1 MFAYVYSEA
10 AEVLGHALAKAQ
22 ERAALDF
29 VSNDA
34 SELDGGL
41 SAEQRHLVAE
51 YMRAFMH
58 ENALNPTLFVAL
70 RRFEVE
76 LVQMTAAMLNAGPA
90 ARGNV
95 TSGGTESVLMAVKTY
110 RDLARARMPGSAV
123 AAVTV
128 HPAFNK
134 AAHYFGLTMTLVPVD
149 PVSQTVDPAALRA
162 AVTSDTVLL
171 VASAPQYC
179 HGIVDPV
186 EEYGRVAR
194 EFGLPL
200 HVDACFGGFMLPW
213 VEKLGYSVP
222 AFDFRVPEVTSVSAD
237 LHKYGFAPKG
247 ASVIV
252 YRTGGLRKHQLY
264 AYSGWPGGLFGSPTM
279 AGTRPGGYLATAW
292 VTLRTMGQEGFLRI
306 AATSWTSPKIRATGA
321 LKIVGSPQMTCFA
334 ITSNNP
340 AVNVFVLADLLEDK
354 GWKMER
360 ESNPDC
366 LHVTVLPQ
374 HLARRDDFVTDIR
387 ACVDWILTEKIKPK
401 GMAAVYGMV
410 ARVPAKE
417 LIDEFLLDQLG
428 GRLWIKRQLKSAL
441 GGKFIRTVLGRRR
454 LQLPGHFISAESH
467 CPQPVQEA
475 LLLTLTGAHSAS
487 RRIWTAE
494 RLTFALRSLRRF
506 PIQMS
511 LFLELPGTKLK
522 RVAAALHH
530 HHYYHNHQ
538 IPGPGF
544 PVGQS
549 VSSYLAEQGGSLEDS
564 GKAAESKIVQ
574 ASQSE
579 MLKRQLIP
587 AVLLLFSIAASA
599 SAAPFQC
606 SISGSNG
613 SRLETEVLG
622 GRRIQQSVR
631 LAATAMHSC
640 QWVLNSSTY
649 TDYVIERNRSDAASS
664 CQRVRVIGGP
674 LGGSWTVTAPSEP
687 DLDPRLVG
695 KCRHRLGADCRYH
708 LTDYQVADQP
718 CRYENG
724 GPVCQEAP
732 RQFSGV
738 LGGRSFNATWIQL
751 DLIPGNSSSCAW
763 VLLGSSA
770 SLWTHSAQAAGGR
783 ACLTCSRHAG
793 SGKVACSPPA
803 AAAAPPGTDCEHR
816 LGPRLPAV
824 HELPCRETR
833 RSSGS
838 GGGSGSSSRQASSDA
853 SYRMLMS
860 DDGGS
865 KSGVPVA
872 SSLMPLLL
880 LAAGAAASLRRFE
893 IFEES
898 VEIEAGVGAAGRPIV
913 VFAGPPAGGAGRT
926 VGPAL
931 GQLALPPLLSN
942 NLLDLRR
949 AQKSPSSATGTV
961 SAPTSSPSRLSAP
974 ADGVVRPESA
984 PARQVWGVGGDSGG
998 DWSLPELT
1006 MTASMSAPT
1015 DAGQGSSLLLSSSTS
1030 SGRVCSGGGTRART
1044 ISPALMGKA
1053 GQQLSSSAS
1062 SAPASLFDVV
1072 VATEAVPAAAASL
1085 MLSDRARP
1093 GFGEKTGTARMR
1105 WICCCCCCSEPGPS
1119 AIEAAVEAAAAA
1131 AAVEAAADE
1140 AERWPRSTI
1149 SSGVGADHVTISDG
1163 HRPERV
1169 GQHDG
1174 LQQQQD
1180 DRAARGPQAG
1190 VCRPQFYGV
1199 YPDWQIIPGIEL
1211 GSSATNLRQNGMDL
1225 HWSSNLSCVN

>member
-1 MFAYVYSEA
+1 LAALVELAVKAAATLLFLLAAVRVWYDGPLAFLLDTLRRVPAVRRRHHGQPAAPGRSRHRRRSEKSAPAHRREDPQQLLEQIETLRTHKTDQMFAYVYSEA

-34 SELDGGL
+34 SELGGGL
-41 SAEQRHLVAE
+41 SASSATWWPKCAQSDLVRRAAPIRSRTRPDDRRHAE
-51 YMRAFMH
+51 RCRP
-58 ENALNPTLFVAL
+58 L
-70 RRFEVE
+70 
-76 LVQMTAAMLNAGPA
+76 G
-90 ARGNV
+90 GNV

-110 RDLARARMPGSAV
+110 RDLARARKPGSGGTPNIV

-237 LHKYGFAPKG
+237 LHKYGFAPKRDCVPHG
-247 ASVIV
+247 RVAQAPA
-252 YRTGGLRKHQLY
+252 LRLLWL
-264 AYSGWPGGLFGSPTM
+264 AGGLFGSPTM

-292 VTLRTMGQEGFLRI
+292 VTLRTMGQEGFVRI
-306 AATSWTSPKIRATGA
+306 AGDLMELTKFWTEEIRATGA

-387 ACVDWILTEKIKPK
+387 ACVDRILTEKIKPK

-417 LIDEFLLDQLG
+417 LIDEFLLEWWQDQVKKLKSRVCSQLG

-549 VSSYLAEQGGSLEDS
+549 VSSYLAEQGGGLQDS

-708 LTDYQVADQP
+708 LTDYQAADQP

-816 LGPRLPAV
+816 LGPDCRPYMVDFANS
-824 HELPCRETR
+824 ELPCRETR

-880 LAAGAAASLRRFE
+880 LAAGAAASLR
-893 IFEES
+893 
-898 VEIEAGVGAAGRPIV
+898 
-913 VFAGPPAGGAGRT
+913 
-926 VGPAL
+926 
-931 GQLALPPLLSN
+931 
-942 NLLDLRR
+942 
-949 AQKSPSSATGTV
+949 
-961 SAPTSSPSRLSAP
+961 
-974 ADGVVRPESA
+974 
-984 PARQVWGVGGDSGG
+984 
-998 DWSLPELT
+998 
-1006 MTASMSAPT
+1006 
-1015 DAGQGSSLLLSSSTS
+1015 
-1030 SGRVCSGGGTRART
+1030 
-1044 ISPALMGKA
+1044 
-1053 GQQLSSSAS
+1053 
-1062 SAPASLFDVV
+1062 
-1072 VATEAVPAAAASL
+1072 
-1085 MLSDRARP
+1085 
-1093 GFGEKTGTARMR
+1093 
-1105 WICCCCCCSEPGPS
+1105 
-1119 AIEAAVEAAAAA
+1119 
-1131 AAVEAAADE
+1131 
-1140 AERWPRSTI
+1140 
-1149 SSGVGADHVTISDG
+1149 
-1163 HRPERV
+1163 
-1169 GQHDG
+1169 
-1174 LQQQQD
+1174 
-1180 DRAARGPQAG
+1180 
-1190 VCRPQFYGV
+1190 
-1199 YPDWQIIPGIEL
+1199 
-1211 GSSATNLRQNGMDL
+1211 
-1225 HWSSNLSCVN
+1225 

>member
-34 SELDGGL
+34 SELGGGFR
-41 SAEQRHLVAE
+41 AAPPGGE

-58 ENALNPTLFVAL
+58 ENALNPTLFAAL

-90 ARGNV
+90 ARG
-95 TSGGTESVLMAVKTY
+95 VLMAVKTY
-110 RDLARARMPGSAV
+110 RDLARARKPGSGGTPNIV

-292 VTLRTMGQEGFLRI
+292 VTLRTMGQEGFVRI
-306 AATSWTSPKIRATGA
+306 AGDLMELTKFWTEEIRATGA

-354 GWKMER
+354 GWKTVCT
-360 ESNPDC
+360 SNPDGAAAAPGQAG
-366 LHVTVLPQ
+366 H
-374 HLARRDDFVTDIR
+374 FVTDIR
-387 ACVDWILTEKIKPK
+387 ACVDRILTEKIKPK

-417 LIDEFLLDQLG
+417 LIDEFLLEWWQDQVKKLKSRVCSQLG

-487 RRIWTAE
+487 RGIWTAE
-494 RLTFALRSLRRF
+494 RLTFTLRSLRRF

-549 VSSYLAEQGGSLEDS
+549 VSSYLAELGGGLQDS

-708 LTDYQVADQP
+708 LTDYQAADQP

-816 LGPRLPAV
+816 LGPDCRPYMVDFANS
-824 HELPCRETR
+824 ELPCRETR

-880 LAAGAAASLRRFE
+880 LAAGAAASLRRTQ
-893 IFEES
+893 ES
-898 VEIEAGVGAAGRPIV
+898 K
-913 VFAGPPAGGAGRT
+913 
-926 VGPAL
+926 
-931 GQLALPPLLSN
+931 LALSTNSGAKKPVCN
-942 NLLDLRR
+942 RGGYNIRNLRRVRRNRSRRWSGRAAHRRLRR
-949 AQKSPSSATGTV
+949 ATGRRRGPDCRAGARPARVAAFAQQQSARSPPRSGRNRRRQQPAQSPLRHRRLPDSPPQLTESSDRNRRPLGKSGASAATAAATG
-961 SAPTSSPSRLSAP
+961 RFLS
-974 ADGVVRPESA
+974 
-984 PARQVWGVGGDSGG
+984 
-998 DWSLPELT
+998 
-1006 MTASMSAPT
+1006 
-1015 DAGQGSSLLLSSSTS
+1015 
-1030 SGRVCSGGGTRART
+1030 
-1044 ISPALMGKA
+1044 
-1053 GQQLSSSAS
+1053 
-1062 SAPASLFDVV
+1062 
-1072 VATEAVPAAAASL
+1072 
-1085 MLSDRARP
+1085 
-1093 GFGEKTGTARMR
+1093 
-1105 WICCCCCCSEPGPS
+1105 
-1119 AIEAAVEAAAAA
+1119 
-1131 AAVEAAADE
+1131 
-1140 AERWPRSTI
+1140 
-1149 SSGVGADHVTISDG
+1149 
-1163 HRPERV
+1163 
-1169 GQHDG
+1169 
-1174 LQQQQD
+1174 
-1180 DRAARGPQAG
+1180 
-1190 VCRPQFYGV
+1190 
-1199 YPDWQIIPGIEL
+1199 
-1211 GSSATNLRQNGMDL
+1211 
-1225 HWSSNLSCVN
+1225 